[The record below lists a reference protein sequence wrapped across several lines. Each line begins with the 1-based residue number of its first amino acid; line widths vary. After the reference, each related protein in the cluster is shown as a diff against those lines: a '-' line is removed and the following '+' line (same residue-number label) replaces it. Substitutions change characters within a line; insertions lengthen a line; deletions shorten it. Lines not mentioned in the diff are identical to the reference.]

1 MTVTVLRCW
10 ILLVVAVAVVVTGW
24 LTVLAAPPTKL
35 SEVAST
41 DDLVAEATARL
52 TDVEQALASAESYK
66 ERLDSMRRSATYL
79 AICAQAL
86 AEHEADSKL
95 KQSGPDLRDAALA
108 IARSRSYDEAT
119 KALPALK
126 AAAAGK
132 ASGTVTVEYDW
143 SKLARLGSVMSA
155 MKSRSESLRRAMR
168 KPGDPTEDSRHAT
181 AIALL
186 ALVAHGNTHAVKNP
200 DDKPRWRELS
210 LEVQRHFTK
219 AATAIKAK
227 DESAGD
233 HFRLGMEACNTCH
246 EKFKP

>member
-1 MTVTVLRCW
+1 MTATVLRHS
-10 ILLVVAVAVVVTGW
+10 ILFVLAVVVTGW
-24 LTVLAAPPTKL
+24 LTALAAPPTKL

-41 DDLVAEATARL
+41 DDLMAEATARL
-52 TDVEQALASAESYK
+52 SDIEQALESAESYR
-66 ERLDSMRRSATYL
+66 ERLDSMRRSATHL

-95 KQSGPDLRDAALA
+95 KQSGPDLRDAALV
-108 IARSRSYDEAT
+108 IARSQSYDEARKT
-119 KALPALK
+119 LPALK
-126 AAAAGK
+126 SAAGGK
-132 ASGTVTVEYDW
+132 SRGTAKVEYNW
-143 SKLARLGSVMSA
+143 SELSRFGSVMSV

-168 KPGDPTEDSRHAT
+168 KPGDPAEDSRHAT

-186 ALVAHGNTHAVKNP
+186 ALVAHGDTHAVKDP
-200 DDKPRWRELS
+200 ADKPRWQELS

-219 AATAIKAK
+219 AATAIKAR
-227 DESAGD
+227 DESAAD

>member
-1 MTVTVLRCW
+1 MTALRLW
-10 ILLVVAVAVVVTGW
+10 IPLVVAVVVSGW
-24 LTVLAAPPTKL
+24 FAALAAPPTKL

-41 DDLVAEATARL
+41 DDLVAEITARL
-52 TDVEQALASAESYK
+52 SDIEQALASAESYR
-66 ERLDSMRRSATYL
+66 ERLDSMRRSATHL

-95 KQSGPDLRDAALA
+95 KPSGPDLRDAALV

-119 KALPALK
+119 KTLSALK
-126 AAAAGK
+126 AAAGGM
-132 ASGTVTVEYDW
+132 ASGTATIEYDW
-143 SKLARLGSVMSA
+143 GKLARLGSVMSA
-155 MKSRSESLRRAMR
+155 LKSRSESLRRAMR
-168 KPGDPTEDSRHAT
+168 KPGDPAEDSRHAT

-186 ALVAHGNTHAVKNP
+186 ALVAHGDTHALKDP
-200 DDKPRWRELS
+200 ADKPRWQELS

-219 AATAIKAK
+219 AATAIKAR
-227 DESAGD
+227 DESAAD

>member
-10 ILLVVAVAVVVTGW
+10 ILLVLAVVVMGW
-24 LTVLAAPPTKL
+24 LTALAAPPTKL

-41 DDLVAEATARL
+41 DDLVAEVAARL
-52 TDVEQALASAESYK
+52 SEIEHALTSAGSYR
-66 ERLDSMRRSATYL
+66 ERLDSMRRSATHL

-86 AEHEADSKL
+86 ADHEADSKL

-108 IARSRSYDEAT
+108 IALSRSYDEAART
-119 KALPALK
+119 LPALK
-126 AAAAGK
+126 AAAEGK
-132 ASGTVTVEYDW
+132 TNGTATVEYDW
-143 SKLARLGSVMSA
+143 SKLSRLGSVMSA

-168 KPGDPTEDSRHAT
+168 KPGDPAEDSRHAT

-186 ALVAHGNTHAVKNP
+186 ALVAYGDAHAVKDP
-200 DDKPRWRELS
+200 ADKPRWQELS

-219 AATAIKAK
+219 TATAIKAK
-227 DESAGD
+227 DESAPD

-246 EKFKP
+246 EKFKG